1 MKGSLNRFGSFL
13 KMSDIDGGWVLRDE
27 GDFWGDSLQNQ
38 FATQSHFFFIEHD
51 ELCSTTVFPL

>member
-1 MKGSLNRFGSFL
+1 MKGSLNHFSLFL

-38 FATQSHFFFIEHD
+38 FEVIFFHRA
-51 ELCSTTVFPL
+51 